1 MLLLYMSVT
10 LETYLKSLNL
20 ISLKAIAKFHNA
32 YQKIKIAGKKA
43 QLIEQLLLKYDEIT
57 DGHLKGKLYNT
68 PTFDI
73 KPPPRKDSEA
83 KEAKKKERDEVKKN
97 KLMNKQRAEQ
107 AIKSLSAKIAE
118 KKRLSLL
125 K

>member
-1 MLLLYMSVT
+1 MTLT

-32 YQKIKIAGKKA
+32 HQKIKISGKKSE
-43 QLIEQLLLKYDEIT
+43 LIEQLLLKYDEIT

-68 PTFDI
+68 PTFNI
-73 KPPPRKDSEA
+73 TPPPRKPKDTDEKDA
-83 KEAKKKERDEVKKN
+83 LKEEKKPASYF
-97 KLMNKQRAEQ
+97 KLLNKQRAEQ
-107 AIKSLSAKIAE
+107 ANKSLLAKIAE

>member
-1 MLLLYMSVT
+1 MSLT

-32 YQKIKIAGKKA
+32 HQKIKISGKKA
-43 QLIEQLLLKYDEIT
+43 QLIEQLLSKYDEIT

-68 PTFDI
+68 PTFNI
-73 KPPPRKDSEA
+73 TPPPRKESEA
-83 KEAKKKERDEVKKN
+83 KEAKKLEQEEARKA

>member
-20 ISLKAIAKFHNA
+20 ISLKAIAKFHNTH
-32 YQKIKIAGKKA
+32 QKIKIAGKKA
-43 QLIEQLLLKYDEIT
+43 DLIEQLLSKYDEIT

-73 KPPPRKDSEA
+73 KPPPRKNSEA
-83 KEAKKKERDEVKKN
+83 KEAKKLEREEAKKH
-97 KLMNKQRAEQ
+97 KLINDMRARQ
-107 AIKSLSAKIAE
+107 ANESLLAKIAE

>member
-1 MLLLYMSVT
+1 MSLT

-20 ISLKAIAKFHNA
+20 ISLKAIAKFHNTH
-32 YQKIKIAGKKA
+32 QKIKIAGKKA
-43 QLIEQLLLKYDEIT
+43 DLIEQLLLKYDEIT
-57 DGHLKGKLYNT
+57 NGHLKGKLYIT

-73 KPPPRKDSEA
+73 KPPPRKNSEA
-83 KEAKKKERDEVKKN
+83 KEAKKLEREEAKKH
-97 KLMNKQRAEQ
+97 KLINDMRARQ
-107 AIKSLSAKIAE
+107 ANESLLAKIAE

>member
-1 MLLLYMSVT
+1 MSLT

-32 YQKIKIAGKKA
+32 HQKIKIAGKKSE
-43 QLIEQLLLKYDEIT
+43 LIEQLLSKYDEIT
-57 DGHLKGKLYNT
+57 DGQLKGKLYNT
-68 PTFDI
+68 PTFNI
-73 KPPPRKDSEA
+73 TPPPRKDTEA
-83 KEAKKKERDEVKKN
+83 KEAKKKEREEAKKN
-97 KLMNKQRAEQ
+97 KLINDMRARQ
-107 AIKSLSAKIAE
+107 ANESLLAKIAE

>member
-1 MLLLYMSVT
+1 MSLT

-32 YQKIKIAGKKA
+32 HQKIKISGKKA
-43 QLIEQLLLKYDEIT
+43 QLIEQLLSKYDEIT
-57 DGHLKGKLYNT
+57 DGQLKGKLYNT
-68 PTFDI
+68 PTFNI
-73 KPPPRKDSEA
+73 TPPPRKDSEA
-83 KEAKKKERDEVKKN
+83 KEAKKLEREEAKKH
-97 KLMNKQRAEQ
+97 KLINDMRARQ
-107 AIKSLSAKIAE
+107 ANESLLAKIAE

>member
-1 MLLLYMSVT
+1 MTLT
-10 LETYLKSLNL
+10 LETYLKGLNL

-32 YQKIKIAGKKA
+32 HQKIKISGKKSE
-43 QLIEQLLLKYDEIT
+43 LIEQLLLKYDDIT

-68 PTFDI
+68 PTFNI
-73 KPPPRKDSEA
+73 TPPPRKDSESKEEKKLEQ
-83 KEAKKKERDEVKKN
+83 KEAKKN
-97 KLMNKQRAEQ
+97 KLMNEMRAKQ
-107 AIKSLSAKIAE
+107 AIESLVAKIAE

>member
-1 MLLLYMSVT
+1 MTLT

-32 YQKIKIAGKKA
+32 HQKIKISGKKSE
-43 QLIEQLLLKYDEIT
+43 LIEQLLLKYDEIT

-68 PTFDI
+68 PTFNI
-73 KPPPRKDSEA
+73 TPPPRKDSEA
-83 KEAKKKERDEVKKN
+83 KEAKKLEQKEAKKN

>member
-1 MLLLYMSVT
+1 MSLT

-20 ISLKAIAKFHNA
+20 ISLKAIAKFHNTH
-32 YQKIKIAGKKA
+32 QKIKIAGKKA
-43 QLIEQLLLKYDEIT
+43 QLIEQLLSKYDDIT

-68 PTFDI
+68 PTFNI
-73 KPPPRKDSEA
+73 TPPPRKDSEA
-83 KEAKKKERDEVKKN
+83 KEAKKLEQKEAKKN
-97 KLMNKQRAEQ
+97 KLMNEMRARQ
-107 AIKSLSAKIAE
+107 AIESLSAKIAE